1 MRRAMR
7 SSDPKRLGKHSL
19 RLPDEVEADHRQ
31 DFVFYQEEGGLKATA
46 DGNEPMDVI
55 YYVGVIDILTPW
67 GVLKR
72 VEGFWKGV
80 RAGVERV
87 SFSESYVICGFLMHF
102 LM

>member
-19 RLPDEVEADHRQ
+19 RLPDEVEGDHRQ
-31 DFVFYQEEGGLKATA
+31 DFVFYQEEGGLKATT

-67 GVLKR
+67 GVFKK
-72 VEGFWKGV
+72 VEGFWKGLG
-80 RAGVERV
+80 AGIERV
-87 SFSESYVICGFLMHF
+87 GFFHLF
-102 LM
+102 